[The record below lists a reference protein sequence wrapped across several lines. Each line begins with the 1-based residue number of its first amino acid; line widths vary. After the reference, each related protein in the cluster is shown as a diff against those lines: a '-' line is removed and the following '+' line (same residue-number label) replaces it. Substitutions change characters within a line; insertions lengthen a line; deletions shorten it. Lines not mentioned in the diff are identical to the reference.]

1 MPLFPFLI
9 RTKLNVVVV
18 SCVLC
23 LVFHFIP
30 LWMTNTYEINSYP
43 CLIFGADIS

>member
-1 MPLFPFLI
+1 MPLFSFSI
-9 RTKLNVVVV
+9 RTKLNVVV